1 MKKTVI
7 TIIALLLVS
16 CTNEDKDNNVPS
28 SSTIGGCILT
38 ASRSL
43 PASSLKA
50 VSSVSATDG
59 SATTNPFTK
68 TSTAYGLTLLA
79 TNNSSD
85 SFVQDM
91 GSTIQEMFTST
102 GNTDSTLQTTL
113 IENLYKYIATIPLF
127 AKDELTGFD
136 FAQSKDFHS
145 ICDTVSAGQGN
156 RNDQVLEIMEHIL
169 HILTNVGFHYTLN
182 SDWGLS
188 TSSTL
193 YGCMEKAVNAGYYN
207 VSSYESIGEES
218 KNRIKLQEF
227 AYWFITSAWGLQTT
241 YGDSDTNEW
250 SLKNSSNLQ
259 SNMPTCYAQLI
270 TNGANK
276 VITVPSNTFLNTLG
290 DAHK

>member
-1 MKKTVI
+1 MKGWSMFVI
-7 TIIALLLVS
+7 GILLLNCS
-16 CTNEDKDNNVPS
+16 NEGTDTAAAS
-28 SSTIGGCILT
+28 SATIGGCILSS
-38 ASRSL
+38 SRSL

-50 VSSVSATDG
+50 VSSVTATDG

-68 TSTAYGLTLLA
+68 TSTAYGVTLLA

-91 GSTIQEMFTST
+91 GSTIQEMFAST
-102 GNTDSTLQTTL
+102 GNTDSTTQTTF

-127 AKDELTGFD
+127 AKNELTGFD

-218 KNRIKLQEF
+218 RNRIKLQEF

-241 YGDSDTNEW
+241 YGDNDTNEW

-259 SNMPTCYAQLI
+259 TSMPTCYTQLI

-276 VITVPSNTFLNTLG
+276 VITAPNNTFLNTLG
-290 DAHK
+290 DTHD